1 MGKGSKRRLQQIPDE
16 QMQKNWDKIFGK
28 EGEKKNYDR
37 RKNQERRERERDVE
51 LVNN

>member
-28 EGEKKNYDR
+28 EGQKKNYDGQ
-37 RKNQERRERERDVE
+37 KNSMDSKKGTRPT
-51 LVNN
+51 N

>member
-37 RKNQERRERERDVE
+37 RKNPIDSGKRTKSTD
-51 LVNN
+51 

>member
-16 QMQKNWDKIFGK
+16 QMQKNWDRIFNK

-37 RKNQERRERERDVE
+37 QKNSMDSRKGTRPTN
-51 LVNN
+51 